1 MNKMNEYKIYQET
14 ILSSIIELSEN
25 GYIQGTGGN
34 VSVRIPEKNI
44 IAITPSQKEYNSL
57 KTEDICI
64 IDFDLNPIID
74 NGFKP
79 SIEAGMHIA
88 IYKNRQDVDAV
99 VHTHQIYASIF
110 SLIDHPIP
118 ALFDEVA
125 INIGTTIEIIAYAL
139 SGSEELANNVAEK
152 VMSRANCY
160 ILQNHGALS
169 LGSDLKNAKQNAEL
183 LEKCAKVYYYALT
196 TGKEIS
202 PLPDNIQNLAKT
214 LMINKQNKHIEAKD
228 KK

>member
-74 NGFKP
+74 NGFKS